1 MEYGDK
7 VVRQTTREP
16 TGTRFHMDLTNEAYH
31 EHPAVSKSH
40 LDQVAKSP
48 RHYWCRYLDPQR
60 VIPEPTPAMILGT
73 ALHTAVLEPHLWDE
87 QFAVPPQAFD
97 RRTKVGKDLAA
108 AFAAEAAGKTVL
120 TPDDADR
127 IRRMADAVH
136 AHPAASFLLELP
148 GTREA
153 SYFWTDEDTGLECKC
168 RPDWHSAD
176 RRLLVD
182 VKTTEDASL
191 RGFQKSVANYR
202 YHVQSAWYQR
212 PFPEAEQFLFVAVEK
227 QPPHLVA
234 VYAAT
239 PAMVAAGERVAAR
252 DLAVLAQCRAAGEW
266 PGYGDEI
273 QMLDLPGWCND

>member
-1 MEYGDK
+1 MDYGAE

-16 TGTRFHMDLTNEAYH
+16 TGTYFHMTLTNEQYH
-31 EHPAVSKSH
+31 RNSAVSKSH

-48 RHYWCRYLDPQR
+48 RHYWGRYLDPDR
-60 VIPEPTPAMILGT
+60 VKPEPTAAMILGT

-97 RRTKVGKDLAA
+97 RRTKVGKELAL
-108 AFAAEAAGKTVL
+108 AFEADAAGKTVL

-136 AHPAASFLLELP
+136 THPAAGFLLDLP

-153 SYFWTDEDTGLECKC
+153 SYFWTDEATKLECKC
-168 RPDWHSAD
+168 RPDWHSQD

-182 VKTTEDASL
+182 VKTTEDASP
-191 RGFQKSVANYR
+191 RGFQKSVANFR

-212 PFPEAEQFLFVAVEK
+212 PFAEAEQFLFIAVEK
-227 QPPHLVA
+227 QPPFLVA

-239 PAMVAAGERVAAR
+239 PAMMAAGDRVAQR
-252 DLAVLAQCRAAGEW
+252 DLETLAQCRASNEW
-266 PGYGDEI
+266 PGYSDEI
-273 QMLDLPGWCND
+273 QMLDLPSWVND